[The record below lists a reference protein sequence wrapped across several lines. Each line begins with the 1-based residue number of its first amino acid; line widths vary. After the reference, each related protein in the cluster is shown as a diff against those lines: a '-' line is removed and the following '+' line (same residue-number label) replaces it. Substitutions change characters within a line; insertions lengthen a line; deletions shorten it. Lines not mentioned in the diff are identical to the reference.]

1 MKHIKKYMAFESKKR
16 GREHSWE
23 DVEDVMLYLKDV
35 GFELEEGS
43 KSEKFV
49 DENGNKAALEDA
61 ESHVIEFYM
70 KKQVP
75 GDGDVISRSANI
87 FNGRTTQYFSK
98 WDEGMAEMNE
108 AIASFCA
115 HFDSCYYSLSL
126 QFDKWVA
133 GFVIF
138 SPVSQ
143 EDRDSERTDNIRIK
157 ARESISGFFE
167 RWRSSAYDQFGPET
181 RRKLLEN
188 KLGESSWSWHGS
200 YEEGFLMTA
209 FNIEGVRSGL
219 KKRTESA
226 LSSLSISP
234 SIGKGEL
241 REVTQADIDR
251 LADIGAKKHSSFR
264 DPKGYYA
271 DRYLGMKAFFV
282 EFDYKKLLDQQ
293 IQRLS

>member
-1 MKHIKKYMAFESKKR
+1 MKHIKKYMAFESKQR

-23 DVEDVMLYLKDV
+23 DIEDVMLYLKDV

-49 DENGNKAALEDA
+49 DADGNKAALQDA
-61 ESHVIEFYM
+61 ESMVMEFYM
-70 KKQVP
+70 TKPVP
-75 GDGDVISRSANI
+75 GDGDVAIRRR
-87 FNGRTTQYFSK
+87 GETRLYFSK
-98 WDEGMAEMNE
+98 WDDKVAEMNE

-115 HFDSCYYSLSL
+115 HFDSCYYSLSV

-133 GFVIF
+133 GFVIVT
-138 SPVSQ
+138 PVSQ
-143 EDRDSERTDNIRIK
+143 EDRDSEREDVARTK
-157 ARESISGFFE
+157 ARDSVTGFFE
-167 RWRSSAYDQFGPET
+167 RWRSMAYDQFGPDT

-209 FNIEGVRSGL
+209 FNIDNVSPNL
-219 KKRTESA
+219 KKKTEQR

-251 LADIGAKKHSSFR
+251 LADIAAKKHSSFR

-282 EFDYKKLLDQQ
+282 EFDYQKLLDAAAA
-293 IQRLS
+293 RA

>member
-1 MKHIKKYMAFESKKR
+1 MKHIKKYMAFESKQR

-23 DVEDVMLYLKDV
+23 DIEDVMLYLKDV

-49 DENGNKAALEDA
+49 DAERNKAKLEDA
-61 ESHVIEFYM
+61 ESLVTEFYM
-70 KKQVP
+70 FRKIP
-75 GDGDVISRSANI
+75 GDGDVISRQATSSR
-87 FNGRTTQYFSK
+87 GSMYFSK
-98 WDEGMAEMNE
+98 WDDKVAEMNE

-126 QFDKWVA
+126 QLDKWVA
-133 GFVIF
+133 GFVIVT
-138 SPVSQ
+138 PVSQ
-143 EDRDSERTDNIRIK
+143 EDRDSEREDVARAK
-157 ARESISGFFE
+157 ARDSVAGFFE
-167 RWRSSAYDQFGPET
+167 RWRRNAYDQFGPDT
-181 RRKLLEN
+181 RSKLLEN
-188 KLGESSWSWHGS
+188 KLGESSWSWQGS

-209 FNIEGVRSGL
+209 FNIEKVSPNV
-219 KKRTESA
+219 KKRTERA

-251 LADIGAKKHSSFR
+251 LADIAAKKHSSFR

-271 DRYLGMKAFFV
+271 SRYLGMKAFFV
-282 EFDYKKLLDQQ
+282 EFDYKKLLDAATA
-293 IQRLS
+293 